1 MLPNHVKT
9 NQTHEFF
16 KEKSRNPGILVL
28 EEALLY
34 TNSFKALSK
43 KNKKESWNSRI
54 PVLGGGFVVNP
65 FLLKSN

>member
-1 MLPNHVKT
+1 MNSLK
-9 NQTHEFF
+9 
-16 KEKSRNPGILVL
+16 KNPGILVL

-34 TNSFKALSK
+34 ANSFKALSK
-43 KNKKESWNSRI
+43 NKNESWNSRI